1 MPPEL
6 KSSLWMPDIGCIE
19 VQLVAGSVAPP
30 VLLKGTPEVERA
42 DAAFASVLAASHRL
56 TDLLAT
62 LEARGARYCVFGGW
76 LRDTLA
82 AYVYCTPGPRD
93 VDLVAADVAIDTLIA
108 ALPADIQPTMFGGVQ
123 SSAEPVPFDIWPL
136 HETFLI
142 RTLTKPVSFG
152 SLLQTADFNIN
163 SALYFPAQAGSA
175 SAILDAGMLNAIR
188 RRCLSFNASHLPF
201 PVMQCSRLIA
211 YGVKLNLNF
220 DEAVVAFMR
229 EILRNSTNQAQIIEG
244 LRRHQP
250 QVADEAIES
259 IRQIIRG
266 GH

>member
-1 MPPEL
+1 VPREIKPSAW
-6 KSSLWMPDIGCIE
+6 KPDIGRIE
-19 VQLVAGSVAPP
+19 VQLVAGIHTPP
-30 VLLKGTPEVERA
+30 VALEGTPEVEWA
-42 DAAFASVLAASHRL
+42 DAGFASIIAASQRL
-56 TDLLAT
+56 ADLLAT
-62 LEARGARYCVFGGW
+62 LESIGARYCVFGGW

-82 AYVYCTPGPRD
+82 AHAYGTPSPRD
-93 VDLVAADVAIDTLIA
+93 VDLVAADIDTETLIA
-108 ALPADIQPTMFGGVQ
+108 ALPDDIHPTMFGGVQ

-142 RTLTKPVSFG
+142 RTLSMPVSFD

-163 SALYFPAQAGSA
+163 AALYFPAQAGLA
-175 SAILDAGMLNAIR
+175 SAILDAGMLNAIQ

-211 YGVKLNLNF
+211 YGVKLNLDF
-220 DEAVVAFMR
+220 DAAVIAFMR
-229 EILRNSTNQAQIIEG
+229 EILMNSTNQAQIIEG

-250 QVADEAIES
+250 QVADKAITA
-259 IRQIIRG
+259 IRPIVGG